1 MVVGQVTEREESEVE
16 VEIEVGVDGDQVE
29 DAGQMRGG
37 GVSTSS
43 GNQRPSVC

>member
-1 MVVGQVTEREESEVE
+1 MVVGQVTERKESEIEVE
-16 VEIEVGVDGDQVE
+16 VEVDGDQVE
-29 DAGQMRGG
+29 DAGQMKGG